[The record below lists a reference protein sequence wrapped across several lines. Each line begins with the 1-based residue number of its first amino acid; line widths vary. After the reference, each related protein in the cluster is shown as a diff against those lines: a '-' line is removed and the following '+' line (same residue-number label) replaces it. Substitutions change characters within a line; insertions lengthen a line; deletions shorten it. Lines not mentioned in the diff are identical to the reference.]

1 MKTMVTKKRLRCFN
15 STIWLQG
22 RPLPF
27 LCIYMQCKQRT
38 GAANLGSNEWEQT
51 DKNSEG
57 GDENEGKKVSQ

>member
-1 MKTMVTKKRLRCFN
+1 
-15 STIWLQG
+15 
-22 RPLPF
+22 
-27 LCIYMQCKQRT
+27 MQCKQRT